1 MDDLSSLEAL
11 LSQMAIFVNDKY
23 YLTQL
28 ETGEL
33 TSARNSLLELMLQ
46 AEQPLSK
53 QELTDTV
60 KQKLQDN
67 GFTVADKDIAAA
79 LKMIATGTAK

>member
-11 LSQMAIFVNDKY
+11 LSQMTIFVNDKY

-53 QELTDTV
+53 QDLTDTV
-60 KQKLQDN
+60 R
-67 GFTVADKDIAAA
+67 
-79 LKMIATGTAK
+79 